1 MFSRIFI
8 ERPRLALVVS
18 IIITLSGVL
27 ALMNIPIAQYPQI
40 TPPEIRVTANY
51 PGASAQVVTDSV
63 AAPLEAEVNGVED
76 MLYMSSTCANN
87 GSYSMS
93 VTFAVGTDP
102 DIAQVNVQNRVQQA
116 APKLPVEVR
125 DQGVSVRTRSSDMLA
140 VFSFFSPKGSRDQ
153 LFISNYVGINVK
165 DALTRIKGVSE
176 AFIFGAQEY
185 SMRVWMDPERLTS
198 MGMSADDIIAAI
210 KEQNIQASAGS
221 VGAAPGSDTQQVQFT
236 IQARGRLKDVE
247 DFKDIV
253 VRTNAEGGVVRIRDL
268 ARVELG
274 ALSYASKSSLNG
286 SPAINMAI
294 YRTSG
299 ANALET
305 VKAVEAEVKRLSE
318 RFPSDIE
325 YRPVYDTTEYVQS
338 AIEEIALTLFITFIL
353 VVGVTYLFLQD
364 WRATLIPTLTIP
376 VSLVGTFAVLL
387 AAGFSA
393 NTVTLFALI
402 LAIGLVVDDAIVVVE
417 NVQRVMQDEG
427 LDPKAAAIKSMDQVV
442 GPIIATTLVL
452 LAVFVPV
459 GFMPGITGQLYKQFA
474 VTISTAVVLSS
485 INALTLSPALCA
497 ALLRPPRTITHG
509 PLAWFSRAL
518 DVSRNGYVATSAWL
532 IRRFVVVLVL
542 FLAIFGANY
551 FLFVNRPASFL
562 PAEDQGVVFV
572 NVQLPDASALAR
584 THAVLQHVTEML
596 QKTPGISDVIAVGGF
611 SLISG
616 AGENVAFC
624 VVVLAPWEKR
634 QTPELQLE
642 GLLGRLRRELAAV
655 PSANIVVFSPPAIR
669 GLGRTS
675 GFDFQLQAIGEKTPQ
690 ELSAVNRA
698 LVVAAN
704 QDPTLRA
711 VFSTYSAEVPQLFL
725 NLDRTKAETF
735 KVPVSR
741 VFSTL
746 QAYLGSRYVNDFN
759 LYSRVFQV
767 KVQADAPYR
776 DAVEDIGKLYVR
788 SDTGAMVP
796 LSSLVTLSTVLAPQ
810 SVNRYNLFASA
821 QINGE
826 AAPGFSSGEAMAAMA
841 RVAEKTLPDGY
852 AYEWSGLSYQEK
864 AIRGQ
869 APILIALALLFGY
882 LFLVAQ
888 YESWT
893 IPLTIIVSISVAT
906 LGALAGLWIGGLDLS
921 IYAQIGLVLL
931 VGLASKNAIL
941 IVEFSKTRREAG
953 VPIAEA
959 AASGARIRFRAVL
972 MTAFSFIM
980 GVFPMVIA
988 TGAGANSRRAIGTT
1002 VFAGMLAATLVG
1014 IFLIPGL
1021 YAAVQTSREKMD
1033 ARRRARR
1040 VEKSPEAEIETGG
1053 QGKR

>member
-8 ERPRLALVVS
+8 QRPRLALVVS
-18 IIITLSGVL
+18 IIITLAGVL
-27 ALMNIPIAQYPQI
+27 ALLNIPIAQYPQI
-40 TPPEIRVTANY
+40 SPPEIRVSTTY
-51 PGASAQVVTDSV
+51 PGANAQVVANSV
-63 AAPLEAEVNGVED
+63 AAPLEAEINGVED

-87 GSYSMS
+87 GSYSLS

-102 DIAQVNVQNRVQQA
+102 NIAQVNVQNRVQQA
-116 APKLPVEVR
+116 APKLPTEVT
-125 DQGVSVRTRSSDMLA
+125 DQGISVRTRSSDMLA
-140 VFSFFSPKGSRDQ
+140 VFSFFSPQGSKDQ
-153 LFISNYVGINVK
+153 LFLSNYVGINVK

-176 AFIFGAQEY
+176 AYIFGEKQY
-185 SMRVWMDPERLTS
+185 SMRVWIDPDRLASLGLT
-198 MGMSADDIIAAI
+198 ADDIITAI
-210 KEQNIQASAGS
+210 REQNVQAS
-221 VGAAPGSDTQQVQFT
+221 VGAIGASPGNDAQQIQFT
-236 IQARGRLKDVE
+236 VQAKGRLKDVE
-247 DFKDIV
+247 DFKDIIV
-253 VRTNAEGGVVRIRDL
+253 YTNTQGGTVRLRDL

-274 ALSYASKSSLNG
+274 ARSYASRSSLNG

-305 VKAVEAEVKRLSE
+305 VKAVEAEVKRLSS
-318 RFPSDIE
+318 RFPEDIT
-325 YRPVYDTTEYVQS
+325 YRAVYDTTKYVQS
-338 AIEEIALTLFITFIL
+338 AIKEIVLTLSITFLL
-353 VVGVTYLFLQD
+353 VVGVTFLFLQD

-387 AAGFSA
+387 VVGFSA
-393 NTVTLFALI
+393 NTATLFALI

-427 LDPKAAAIKSMDQVV
+427 LDPKAATIKSMEQVF

-459 GFMPGITGQLYKQFA
+459 GFMPGIAGQLYKQFA

-497 ALLRPPRTITHG
+497 MLLRPPRTIKHG
-509 PLAWFSRAL
+509 PLAWFSKILIA
-518 DVSRNGYVATSAWL
+518 SRNGYVAAAAWL
-532 IRRFVVVLVL
+532 IRRFFIVLLL
-542 FLAIFGANY
+542 FFFAFGANY
-551 FLFVNRPASFL
+551 FLFLNRPASFL
-562 PAEDQGVVFV
+562 PAEDLGAFFV
-572 NVQLPDASALAR
+572 NVQLPDGSALAR
-584 THAVLQHVTEML
+584 TNTVMQNVSEML
-596 QKTPGISDVIAVGGF
+596 QKTPGVVDVITVSGR
-611 SLISG
+611 SIISS
-616 AGENVAFC
+616 AGENVGL
-624 VVVLAPWEKR
+624 VVVILSPWNER
-634 QTPELQLE
+634 NRPELKIQGILNSV
-642 GLLGRLRRELAAV
+642 RRKLAAV
-655 PSANIVVFSPPAIR
+655 PSANIVAFSPPAIR

-675 GFDFQLQAIGEKTPQ
+675 GFDFRLQAIGEKTPQ

-704 QDPTLRA
+704 QDPSLRA
-711 VFSTYSAEVPQLFL
+711 VFSTYSANVPQIFFD
-725 NLDRTKAETF
+725 LDRTKAETL

-746 QAYLGSRYVNDFN
+746 QAQLGSRYVNDFN

-776 DAVEDIGKLYVR
+776 DALEDIGKLYVR

-796 LSSLVTLSTVLAPQ
+796 IRSLATVSTVLAPR
-810 SVNRYNLFASA
+810 SVNRYNQFLSA
-821 QINGE
+821 KINGE
-826 AAPGFSSGEAMAAMA
+826 ATPGFSSGEAISAMA
-841 RVAEKTLPDGY
+841 RIAEKTLPDGY
-852 AYEWSGLSYQEK
+852 AYEWSGLSYQEL

-869 APILIALALLFGY
+869 APMLIALALLFGY

-893 IPLTIIVSISVAT
+893 IPLTIIISISVAAM
-906 LGALAGLWIGGLDLS
+906 GALVGLWIGGLDLS

-941 IVEFSKTRREAG
+941 IVEFSKTQREAG
-953 VPIAEA
+953 LSIAEA
-959 AASGARIRFRAVL
+959 AAAGARIRYRAVL

-980 GVFPMVIA
+980 GVLPMAIA

-1021 YAAVQTSREKMD
+1021 YAALQTSREKIY
-1033 ARRRARR
+1033 ARRRRR
-1040 VEKSPEAEIETGG
+1040 RQQKFE
-1053 QGKR
+1053 